1 MFGIGQ
7 GLKARVMSGVSFLTA
22 SRQTSY
28 LGHLKPN
35 EGAVVSYKRLG
46 RGPASGKGKTSGRG
60 QKGQKARGKVPR
72 WLEGGQTPFYKR
84 FPIIGFKRPHRRVY
98 HEVNL
103 ARIQDL
109 WNTGRIPLK
118 EGETLTIKTMKEC
131 GLLTGTLKDGVKILA
146 NGVEDYNVPLSIE
159 ASRASSHAIEAI
171 EALGHNFTARY
182 FTTLGLKAHIY
193 PDLFLLKKGYVPLQA
208 RPTHRR
214 DIEYYSSAAKR
225 GYLLKDTSL
234 LLDHLKGNKVNKKA
248 QLRQSAL
255 EKQLE
260 TASSKKYSDE
270 SRLVSLADLLGDR
283 PCK

>member
-1 MFGIGQ
+1 MFSIGHSI
-7 GLKARVMSGVSFLTA
+7 KARVINSVSFLNPLRNA
-22 SRQTSY
+22 SY

-109 WNTGRIPLK
+109 WDTGRIPLQA
-118 EGETLTIKTMKEC
+118 GETLTIKAMREC

-146 NGVEDYNVPLSIE
+146 NGQEAYTVPLSIE
-159 ASRASSHAIEAI
+159 ASRASEHAILTI
-171 EALGHNFTARY
+171 EALGYTFTARY
-182 FTTLGLKAHIY
+182 FSKLGLQAHIY
-193 PDLFLLKKGYVPLQA
+193 PELFLLKKGYIPLQA

-214 DIEYYSSAAKR
+214 DIEYYSSEEKR

-234 LLDHLKGNKVNKKA
+234 LLDHLKSEKTSRKTT
-248 QLRQSAL
+248 QRRSAL
-255 EKQLE
+255 EQQLE
-260 TASSKKYSDE
+260 TASNKKYTNE
-270 SRLVSLADLLGDR
+270 SRVVSLADL
-283 PCK
+283 